1 VSLSESLKSAAKELA
16 TLTGRYVRQLQQ
28 ERARKKADEE
38 RAGTFDLH
46 VEFSVNLKSPSW
58 GSGFKTIRETWRI
71 KAVTE
76 NQARERAA
84 EKHSMNRSYSLGS
97 YVKWEVSEQLEIK
110 SVDVVVPTK
119 PLPSATARPK
129 DDW

>member
-1 VSLSESLKSAAKELA
+1 VSLSESLKSAAKTLA
-16 TLTGRYVRQLQQ
+16 ALTGDYLRQLQQ

-46 VEFSVNLKSPSW
+46 VEFSVSLKSRSW

-76 NQARERAA
+76 KQARERAA
-84 EKHSMNRSYSLGS
+84 EKHSMNR
-97 YVKWEVSEQLEIK
+97 
-110 SVDVVVPTK
+110 
-119 PLPSATARPK
+119 
-129 DDW
+129 